1 MRLFPGQNLNQISMQ
16 FFRKLA
22 KSIFFK
28 IILAFVA
35 LSFVLFGVSSFIL
48 GSPNTWV
55 AKIGG
60 DTISYGQFNSALRA
74 DREIILA
81 SSNKSEEALQ
91 YLESER
97 FKSDVLGR
105 LVNQVMI
112 KKLADDFDV
121 SASKKI
127 ILESIARDPSF
138 KNESGK
144 FDRKKFEAFLK
155 KNGLN
160 EEKYVSEI
168 TNGIAA
174 TMILQSIAVSAPMSD
189 SVIAQ
194 VENFK
199 QEKRVADVITI
210 SSKNVGNIA
219 KPSEEEL
226 QKFFTENQTQ
236 YVLPERRK
244 VSYLSFSKK
253 DFAKDLQISDQEI
266 FAEYENGKEQYTK
279 SETRNFYHVVFDKE
293 IEAKNFL
300 QKFEEF
306 AQVDKLKVQI
316 EFEKL
321 AKELAKKDLKAI
333 TLSKVLQKDLIPQI
347 AEPIFKLAVNENSQV
362 IASPLGFHVFLLN
375 EIAQPQLI
383 PFSEVKNGIKQKMSE
398 GREEKILQ
406 EKISAIDDLLLT
418 SNSLAEVA
426 KKFGLKVTAT
436 SVVIDENSKNDK
448 GEEVSEIKSFDNFAK
463 NSFALKA
470 KQTSK
475 VFYAK
480 NSEGFY
486 ALEVAEIIP
495 SKQREL
501 VEVQSRVTADLLVV
515 KLKEALGDLARK
527 VGEEVKQNP
536 NEVAKVA
543 ARYRLKLDKAREFPR
558 IFYLTFQGQ
567 QVPYQDQFLK
577 DLFAITVDQATPL
590 ATQGE
595 SEFVIGV
602 LREIKKSAVNS
613 IQLEQAKKQS
623 AEEFRKEVM
632 SDYNAYLLAR
642 YPVKTNDKIFA
653 KQEEK

>member
-1 MRLFPGQNLNQISMQ
+1 MF

-48 GSPNTWV
+48 GTPNTWV

-60 DTISYGQFNSALRA
+60 DTVSYGQFNSALRA
-74 DREIILA
+74 DREVILA
-81 SSNKSEEALQ
+81 SSNKSEEALK
-91 YLESER
+91 YLESES

-112 KKLADDFDV
+112 KKLAGDFDV

-127 ILESIARDPSF
+127 ILESIAKDPGF
-138 KNESGK
+138 KNEDRK

-160 EEKYVSEI
+160 EERYVTEI
-168 TNGIAA
+168 ANGVAA
-174 TMILQSIAVSAPMSD
+174 TMILQSIAISAPMSD
-189 SVIAQ
+189 LVIAE

-199 QEKRVADVITI
+199 QERRVADVITI
-210 SSKNVGNIA
+210 SSKNAGNIA

-244 VSYLSFSKK
+244 VAYLSFSKK
-253 DFAKDLQISDQEI
+253 DFGKDLQISDQEI
-266 FAEYENGKEQYTK
+266 FAEYEKGKEQYTK
-279 SETRNFYHVVFDKE
+279 PEKRSFYHVVFEKE

-300 QKFEEF
+300 QKLEEF
-306 AQVDKLKVQI
+306 AKTDRSKAKN

-333 TLSKVLQKDLIPQI
+333 TLSKVSQKDLIPQI
-347 AEPIFKLAVNENSQV
+347 SEPIFKLAVNENSPV
-362 IASPLGFHVFLLN
+362 VTSPLGFHVFLLN

-383 PFSEVKNGIKQKMSE
+383 SFSEVKNGIKQKMAE
-398 GREEKILQ
+398 GRTEKVLQ

-426 KKFGLKVTAT
+426 KKFGLKVSAT
-436 SVVIDENSKNDK
+436 SVLIDENSRNEKS
-448 GEEVSEIKSFDNFAK
+448 EEVAEIKAFENFAK
-463 NSFALKA
+463 NAFALKA

-486 ALEVAEIIP
+486 AVEVEEILP
-495 SKQREL
+495 SKQLEL
-501 VEVQSRVTADLLVV
+501 VEIKSRVVADLIVV
-515 KLKEALGDLARK
+515 KLRESLGELARK
-527 VGEEVKQNP
+527 IGEEIKQNP
-536 NEVAKVA
+536 NEAAKIA
-543 ARYRLKLDKAREFPR
+543 ARYLVKFDKAREFQR
-558 IFYLTFQGQ
+558 VLYLNFQGQ
-567 QVPYQDQFLK
+567 QVPYQDQFMK
-577 DLFAITVDQATPL
+577 DLFAINVDQATPIE
-590 ATQGE
+590 AKGE
-595 SEFVIGV
+595 NEFVIGV

-613 IQLEQAKKQS
+613 TQLEQAKRQS

-632 SDYNAYLLAR
+632 SDYNTYLLAR
-642 YPVKTNDKIFA
+642 YPVKTNEKIFA